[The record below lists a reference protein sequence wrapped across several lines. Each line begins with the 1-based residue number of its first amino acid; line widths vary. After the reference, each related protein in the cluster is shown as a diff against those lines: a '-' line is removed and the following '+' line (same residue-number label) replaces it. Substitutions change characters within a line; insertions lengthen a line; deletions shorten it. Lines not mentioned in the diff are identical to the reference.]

1 MPNLMLINSSRDSAT
16 LPISVLYQ
24 RRTLDCVVDLVNAIS
39 HDFLKRP
46 YNYQNVPDE
55 ITNILL
61 EFQTSVG
68 SHPDWPDATQ
78 RANISGSI
86 LRDLGDVSAR
96 LARRAKSLIGKESA
110 DNIRNVQYALVDE
123 VISLRN
129 FLKELDWSVVSIAE
143 RQTRNIFQKAVEVLR
158 CEEIAHIFGM
168 SPTPKDDWPFNGE
181 LNLEAAC
188 LVEELAKRLLGPE
201 PLLNHRKFIAL
212 QQIAHYGGLTI
223 GAVLDES
230 YDLKEPE
237 QTAALFKNALS
248 WAREMQNLYL
258 DINIVRAWKNPDYRR
273 TLEIVELDLIPAHP
287 AGDIDLSG
295 TELSREISALGM
307 EIFFDT
313 TKAGDV
319 CCTSGDILCQTR
331 VGCTSWR
338 ASCTDSCP
346 T

>member
-39 HDFLKRP
+39 HDFFKRP

-55 ITNILL
+55 ITNILS

-96 LARRAKSLIGKESA
+96 LARRTKSLIGKESA
-110 DNIRNVQYALVDE
+110 DNIRNVQYAIVDE

-168 SPTPKDDWPFNGE
+168 SPTPKDDWPFNGVF
-181 LNLEAAC
+181 NVDAAYII
-188 LVEELAKRLLGPE
+188 EEISKRLLGSE
-201 PLLNHRKFIAL
+201 TTLFQQKFIVL
-212 QQIAHYGGLTI
+212 QRIAHYAALTI
-223 GAVLDES
+223 QGVLDES
-230 YDLKEPE
+230 LDWKDPE
-237 QTAALFKNALS
+237 RTNTLFGNAS
-248 WAREMQNLYL
+248 CWAQEIQNLL
-258 DINIVRAWKNPDYRR
+258 SNINIIRAWKDPDYRR
-273 TLEIVELDLIPAHP
+273 TLELAELDLLPAHP
-287 AGDIDLSG
+287 AGDIVLNS
-295 TELSREISALGM
+295 TEFRDIIPENQWREYSP
-307 EIFFDT
+307 ET
-313 TKAGDV
+313 DV
-319 CCTSGDILCQTR
+319 NCTYQCYTHGHCSPQTDNCQSYDPQCK
-331 VGCTSWR
+331 VV
-338 ASCTDSCP
+338 
-346 T
+346 